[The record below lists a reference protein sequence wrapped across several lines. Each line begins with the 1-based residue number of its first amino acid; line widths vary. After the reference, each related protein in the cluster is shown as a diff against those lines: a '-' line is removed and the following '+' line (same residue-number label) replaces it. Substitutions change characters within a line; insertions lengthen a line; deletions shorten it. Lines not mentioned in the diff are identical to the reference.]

1 MNEEEIYNEEQER
14 EDEID
19 NYNQNEENSYDNGN
33 QNEFIDNIENQN
45 ENENENDNE
54 LNSKNENLKNVDVD
68 AENIKMIQG
77 INSINNIKNQNIQNL
92 NQNENENENQYD
104 IEENIDINNNKNFS
118 NDFYEINNVNIVNKQ
133 IKQNPDEIMND
144 LLLKIRQ
151 IKGTRAIKKNDIS
164 NKNDLNMDN
173 YKINKNLNLKNNNN
187 QQNNKNE
194 YIGNISI
201 NNQIIQNNPKM
212 KEIANLIKDY
222 NQDKKND
229 DNIQINFYNNNQINI
244 LKPDVFFNNNQKKQ
258 NNEEE
263 NYDTLY
269 QNRHYISII
278 DGKAIINGQRIN
290 VNSGFNTMKNNMNKK
305 FDFGD
310 FNINKN
316 TIKKNRYNNNYMFG
330 FGKDRNSFLENK
342 NNLDFKLK
350 NIKKNYRNNI
360 NNNENSK
367 NNYRI
372 FSKNNFFSKEFYNE
386 ELNKINDD
394 LFNKNYEILN
404 IRK

>member
-1 MNEEEIYNEEQER
+1 
-14 EDEID
+14 
-19 NYNQNEENSYDNGN
+19 
-33 QNEFIDNIENQN
+33 
-45 ENENENDNE
+45 
-54 LNSKNENLKNVDVD
+54 
-68 AENIKMIQG
+68 
-77 INSINNIKNQNIQNL
+77 
-92 NQNENENENQYD
+92 
-104 IEENIDINNNKNFS
+104 
-118 NDFYEINNVNIVNKQ
+118 
-133 IKQNPDEIMND
+133 MND

-173 YKINKNLNLKNNNN
+173 YKINNNLNLKNNNN

-194 YIGNISI
+194 YIGNINI

-316 TIKKNRYNNNYMFG
+316 TIKKNRYNNNYMFE